1 MSFPATDWRSQYPFC
16 SRHLQLDDLRYHYL
30 DEGSSKCQG
39 GPMVM
44 VHGNPTWSFYWRN
57 LVQAFRGD
65 HRVVVPDHIGCG
77 LSDKP
82 QKYAYTLKQ
91 HIANLVRLFD
101 ELDLSNVT
109 LLGHDW
115 GGAISLG
122 AALQRP
128 DRISRIVLFNTGA
141 FRPHFVPLRIRIC
154 RTPILGTIALRG
166 LNLFARAAITMAV
179 ENRSVMTP
187 AVRGGLLAP
196 YDSWAN
202 RVGIDGFVRDIPFT
216 NRHPTWQ
223 TLADIEDR
231 LPTLADRP
239 IKLIW
244 GMKDWCFDTS
254 CLERFEKIFP
264 NADVSRIEDA
274 GHYVIEDAH
283 ERIIPLVR
291 DFVSVA

>member
-16 SRHLQLDDLRYHYL
+16 SRHLQLGELRYHYL
-30 DEGSSKCQG
+30 DEGDG
-39 GPMVM
+39 EPMVM

-57 LVQAFRGD
+57 LVKAFRSD

-82 QKYAYTLKQ
+82 QKYSYTLSQ

-122 AALQRP
+122 AALERP

-141 FRPHFVPLRIRIC
+141 YRPHFIPFRIRIC

-166 LNLFARAAITMAV
+166 LNLFSRAAITMAV
-179 ENRSVMTP
+179 KHHEVMTP

-202 RVGIDGFVRDIPFT
+202 RVAVNRFVRDIPLT
-216 NRHPTWQ
+216 KQHPTWQ

-254 CLERFEKIFP
+254 CLERFVKIFP
-264 NADVSRIEDA
+264 NSEVSRIEDA

-283 ERIIPLVR
+283 QRIIPLVR
-291 DFVSVA
+291 DFVS